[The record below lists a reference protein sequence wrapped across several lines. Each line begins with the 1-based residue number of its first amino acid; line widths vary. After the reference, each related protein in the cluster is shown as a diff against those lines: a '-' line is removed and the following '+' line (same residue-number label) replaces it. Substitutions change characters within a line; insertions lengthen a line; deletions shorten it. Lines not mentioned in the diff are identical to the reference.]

1 MKYLV
6 TWHDSAS
13 NVKVCNCRYFHYK
26 EPAMQLYNDFKKLPI
41 FDDVQILAVSE
52 KPKTTIEVTKISY

>member
-1 MKYLV
+1 MRYLV

-13 NVKVCNCRYFHYK
+13 SVKVCNCRYFEDK
-26 EPAMQLYNDFKKLPI
+26 ETAYQLYNDFKNLPV
-41 FDDVQILAVSE
+41 FDQVQILAVAE

>member
-13 NVKVCNCRYFHYK
+13 SVKVCNCRYFDDK
-26 EPAMQLYNDFKKLPI
+26 EIAKQLYEDFKKLPV
-41 FDDVQILAVSE
+41 FDQVQFLVVSE